1 MFSASDTSQ
10 QNHNTPQDKWKSQP
24 IDTLSLPVANT
35 TRVMKNSVSMPNG
48 SAVRISKD
56 AQEYM
61 TEVATEFLSFIAS
74 EAADVPKGS
83 VKPKHT
89 LTGTDII
96 DALDRLG
103 FEDYCLS
110 LQKHLKHFH
119 HMNAQDEGYEAKKG
133 FYESHISMNEEF
145 PPQPPC

>member
-1 MFSASDTSQ
+1 MFSASDTPQ
-10 QNHNTPQDKWKSQP
+10 QDHNAQQDKWKSQP
-24 IDTLSLPVANT
+24 VDSLSLPVANT
-35 TRVMKNSVSMPNG
+35 IRVMRKSVSMPNG

-61 TEVATEFLSFIAS
+61 TELATEFLSFIAS

-83 VKPKHT
+83 VKSKHT
-89 LTGTDII
+89 LTGADVI

-103 FEDYCLS
+103 FEDYCPS
-110 LQKHLKHFH
+110 LQKHLNHFRQV
-119 HMNAQDEGYEAKKG
+119 NAQDDGYEPRKE
-133 FYESHISMNEEF
+133 FYESHISMNDEF